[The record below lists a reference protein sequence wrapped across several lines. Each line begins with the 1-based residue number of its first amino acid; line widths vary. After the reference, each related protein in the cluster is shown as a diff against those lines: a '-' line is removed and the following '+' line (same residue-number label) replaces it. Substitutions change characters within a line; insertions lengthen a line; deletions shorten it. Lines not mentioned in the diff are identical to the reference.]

1 MSYSWRLLRETRSAA
16 ALSLLLVSGR
26 SGLKDARPT
35 AAPVSTPDAE
45 SPAISV
51 PEPASTDTPEPF
63 ATQGAPSQV
72 QPVIPPEPAAAT
84 QPAAPKA
91 ASSAATATHVAA
103 PKSQPSAPNAPAS
116 SPPLAPT
123 TVAKADPM
131 PAPTTV
137 AKAAPTPAPAAAP
150 KAAQAPVASRP
161 TTPPLDL
168 KSLETRLR
176 ETKAVGVFTKLSLK
190 NQVDDLLGQAREYHK
205 SQKPTLAALRQS
217 YNLLM
222 LKVLAL
228 LQDSDPTLAR
238 DIVASREA
246 IWGILADPK
255 KFTESNLMAG
265 VLP

>member
-1 MSYSWRLLRETRSAA
+1 MIFSWAVSREARRAA
-16 ALSLLLVSGR
+16 SLSFLLVTGCAC
-26 SGLKDARPT
+26 LKDAPP
-35 AAPVSTPDAE
+35 AAEAVSKPNVGL
-45 SPAISV
+45 PANSV
-51 PEPASTDTPEPF
+51 TNPEPATVAARGPL
-63 ATQGAPSQV
+63 AAPSPPS
-72 QPVIPPEPAAAT
+72 PVPPLHPPTPAAGP
-84 QPAAPKA
+84 QPAIPKGVSNA
-91 ASSAATATHVAA
+91 AAANNVATA
-103 PKSQPSAPNAPAS
+103 KSQPSASTAPA
-116 SPPLAPT
+116 PT
-123 TVAKADPM
+123 PVPKAVVAA
-131 PAPTTV
+131 APTTV
-137 AKAAPTPAPAAAP
+137 AKAAPTPSPAPVPKSAAAP
-150 KAAQAPVASRP
+150 VATRP

-190 NQVDDLLGQAREYHK
+190 NQVDDLLAQVRAYHK
-205 SQKPTLAALRQS
+205 SQSPPLAALRQS